1 MSEMRDLRSLE
12 VLLQDLRF
20 ALRTLRKSPG
30 FTAVIVLT
38 LALGIGA
45 NSAIFSVV
53 QGVLLAPLPYRD
65 SDHWVVLWENNP
77 RFQRTWV
84 SYPNFR
90 DWQRSARSFHEMAA
104 FMEQGV
110 NLTNPGRKST

>member
-1 MSEMRDLRSLE
+1 MRDLRSLE

-20 ALRTLRKSPG
+20 ALRTLRDSPG
-30 FTAVIVLT
+30 STAVIVLT

-65 SDHWVVLWENNP
+65 SDHLCSSCGKTI
-77 RFQRTWV
+77 RV
-84 SYPNFR
+84 SNALGFPTVIFR
-90 DWQRSARSFHEMAA
+90 DRQCSARSFHEMAA

-110 NLTNPGRKST
+110 NLTNPGAPST